1 MWVPEVNH
9 GVSPG
14 WGCWLSLPR
23 DILVSCL
30 QKEPLV
36 ILTQLPEYLPLAG
49 KPQFWVLQVTPGSLS
64 LPQFPLC

>member
-23 DILVSCL
+23 DIFVSCL

-49 KPQFWVLQVTPGSLS
+49 KPQF
-64 LPQFPLC
+64 